1 MDTTKAVWL
10 SIDSAAIYSDSSVY
24 TIRRWIRVGM
34 LPATKLPS
42 RTYRI
47 RVEDLEAFLAGD
59 KA

>member
-1 MDTTKAVWL
+1 MDKPQPTWL
-10 SIDSAAIYSDSSVY
+10 SIESAAVYSDSSVY
-24 TIRRWIRVGM
+24 TIRRWIKVGL

-47 RVEDLEAFLAGD
+47 RREDLERLLSGE